1 MILKLAR
8 FMMHTMERSA
18 GFLIPARHQ
27 RNHGARQM
35 STLQFLKITAL
46 GAGFMHAGV
55 LLADEA
61 AAVAAQDQLTLRPYI
76 RISEDQTNGAFRDQ
90 VKARIRTMSQEER
103 ALMGDTGYNGRDR
116 LTGEG
121 TATRERTRETA
132 REENHYGR
140 GFESRQNQQQS
151 APTMSASPSGGP
163 AMGAHPGGFG
173 GSSRGRG
180 R

>member
-1 MILKLAR
+1 MNTIQL
-8 FMMHTMERSA
+8 
-18 GFLIPARHQ
+18 
-27 RNHGARQM
+27 
-35 STLQFLKITAL
+35 LKITAL
-46 GAGFMHAGV
+46 GAGFMHSGV

-61 AAVAAQDQLTLRPYI
+61 AAQDRLTLRPYI
-76 RISEDQTNGAFRDQ
+76 RISEDQTSSSFRDQ

-103 ALMGDTGYNGRDR
+103 ALMSDTGYNGRDR
-116 LTGEG
+116 VTGEG
-121 TATRERTRETA
+121 TATRERMRENA

-151 APTMSASPSGGP
+151 APAMSAPPFGGQG
-163 AMGAHPGGFG
+163 MGAQPGGFG

>member
-1 MILKLAR
+1 MT
-8 FMMHTMERSA
+8 TM
-18 GFLIPARHQ
+18 
-27 RNHGARQM
+27 
-35 STLQFLKITAL
+35 QFLKLTAL
-46 GAGFMHAGV
+46 GAGFMHTGV

-61 AAVAAQDQLTLRPYI
+61 AAVTEQDKLTLRPYF
-76 RISEDQTNGAFRDQ
+76 RISEDKTNGAFRDQ
-90 VKARIRTMSQEER
+90 VQARIRTMSQEER

-121 TATRERTRETA
+121 AANGATTRERTRETA

-151 APTMSASPSGGP
+151 APGMSAPPLGGP
-163 AMGAHPGGFG
+163 AMGAHPSGFG
-173 GSSRGRG
+173 GSSQGRG

>member
-1 MILKLAR
+1 MN
-8 FMMHTMERSA
+8 TM
-18 GFLIPARHQ
+18 
-27 RNHGARQM
+27 
-35 STLQFLKITAL
+35 QFLKITAL

-61 AAVAAQDQLTLRPYI
+61 AAVAEQDQLTLRPYI

-90 VKARIRTMSQEER
+90 VQARIRTMSQEER
-103 ALMGDTGYNGRDR
+103 ALMGNTGYNGRDR

-121 TATRERTRETA
+121 AANGAATRERTRETA

-151 APTMSASPSGGP
+151 APTMSAPPSGGP
-163 AMGAHPGGFG
+163 AMGAHPSGFG
-173 GSSRGRG
+173 GSSQGRG

>member
-1 MILKLAR
+1 MN
-8 FMMHTMERSA
+8 TM
-18 GFLIPARHQ
+18 
-27 RNHGARQM
+27 
-35 STLQFLKITAL
+35 QFLKITAL
-46 GAGFMHAGV
+46 GAGFMHTGV

-61 AAVAAQDQLTLRPYI
+61 VAVAEQDRLTLRPYI
-76 RISEDQTNGAFRDQ
+76 SISEDQTNGSFRDQ
-90 VKARIRTMSQEER
+90 VQARIRTMSQEER
-103 ALMGDTGYNGRDR
+103 ALMGNTGYNGRER

-121 TATRERTRETA
+121 AANGAATRERARENA

-151 APTMSASPSGGP
+151 APGMSASPSGGP

-173 GSSRGRG
+173 GSSQGRG